1 MEIEGLS
8 FTTNRAD
15 FATKNQHI
23 YQQLLKGLE
32 GLYIPKTTLGKQL
45 QLNLTPML
53 LVIRNTAVI
62 TNDKRLLKKVEKQL
76 IELAKAGGKEQQIKS
91 LMK

>member
-1 MEIEGLS
+1 
-8 FTTNRAD
+8 
-15 FATKNQHI
+15 
-23 YQQLLKGLE
+23 
-32 GLYIPKTTLGKQL
+32 
-45 QLNLTPML
+45 ML